1 MGTRSRSASRYAVSP
16 VSDRTRRVRPMR
28 AGTFI
33 ALFTS
38 ACILGPDVAA
48 QQYPEAVIPETHLR
62 SVRSTVL
69 DGKEYQISAQD
80 TLARP
85 VAALHLGFGGNYGW
99 LGVGG
104 EAYLQRGR
112 LSVLAGLGIAPWG
125 PTVAGAAGV
134 RYYLVLGATPHRLFG
149 DLSVSLMGL
158 SQPTLVPGALV
169 TRPLGREYG
178 PGVSIGYSY
187 LARSGFTLTAG
198 GGVGTPDLGSDFDLV
213 PVVHIGAGWT
223 WRR

>member
-1 MGTRSRSASRYAVSP
+1 MRPNKALQTDDRRAAVVIGLKLNLAP
-16 VSDRTRRVRPMR
+16 LAAERQTVRPRPVMNR
-28 AGTFI
+28 HF
-33 ALFTS
+33 ALWLLLAPLPLPS
-38 ACILGPDVAA
+38 L
-48 QQYPEAVIPETHLR
+48 
-62 SVRSTVL
+62 
-69 DGKEYQISAQD
+69 AQD

-104 EAYLQRGR
+104 EAYVQRGR
-112 LSVLAGLGIAPWG
+112 LSVLAGLGVAPQG

-158 SQPTLVPGALV
+158 SRPTLVPRAPLR
-169 TRPLGREYG
+169 RPLRRDYG

-198 GGVGTPDLGSDFDLV
+198 GGVGTRDLGSDFDLV

>member
-1 MGTRSRSASRYAVSP
+1 MNRH
-16 VSDRTRRVRPMR
+16 
-28 AGTFI
+28 F
-33 ALFTS
+33 ALWL
-38 ACILGPDVAA
+38 ILTPLPLPSLA
-48 QQYPEAVIPETHLR
+48 QE
-62 SVRSTVL
+62 
-69 DGKEYQISAQD
+69 
-80 TLARP
+80 TLAGP
-85 VAALHLGFGGNYGW
+85 VAALHVGFGGNYGW

-104 EAYLQRGR
+104 EAYVHRGR

-158 SQPTLVPGALV
+158 SRPTLVPGAPLR
-169 TRPLGREYG
+169 RPLSRDYG

-198 GGVGTPDLGSDFDLV
+198 GGVGSAAIPTLV
-213 PVVHIGAGWT
+213 FHG
-223 WRR
+223 